1 MDPDPPIFSSQD
13 SVAPVGRSPA
23 PPPPTRPEWSL
34 PKQFAVMVAVLLG
47 VGIAFVVFSLLLR

>member
-23 PPPPTRPEWSL
+23 PPPPTQREWSL
-34 PKQFAVMVAVLLG
+34 PRQFAVMVAVLLG
-47 VGIAFVVFSLLLR
+47 VGIAFVVVSMVLR